1 MKDRIDGAFFLPG
14 VGFFLA
20 CVGWGGREDEN
31 GGTKINPERRLPT
44 ETLGVEII

>member
-20 CVGWGGREDEN
+20 CVGWGAGEDEKKPAKKTR
-31 GGTKINPERRLPT
+31 TKMMGRK
-44 ETLGVEII
+44 